1 MSKAINPTIQDF
13 RNKGRFQSKDEIF
26 ARLQFNAEQH
36 KDLDDELFDFK
47 KVHTQRADAQDSTGI
62 YTPQEHCQV
71 VMDKIKALK
80 AKTLDFDFKNDRE
93 TNLEIA
99 RLENNLAILH
109 KTYKQSERK
118 ALRNFAVVSFIPAI
132 AILIAGTIFWISDNA
147 HQAPIVQIKNVPALT
162 PEQQKTLD
170 TTTSNKGS
178 LVIGTENKGITKAE
192 MNAMLLDGVAKQMA
206 MSPKQF
212 IEQTPQSTIDQVNRI
227 GQMVLEQATKGD
239 KK

>member
-1 MSKAINPTIQDF
+1 MTKAINPTIQDF
-13 RNKGRFQSKDEIF
+13 RNKGTFQSKDEIF

-36 KDLDDELFDFK
+36 QDLDDELFDFR
-47 KVHTQRADAQDSTGI
+47 KVHTQKTDAQDSTGI

-99 RLENNLAILH
+99 RLENNLAILN

-132 AILIAGTIFWISDNA
+132 AIFIAGTIFWISDNA
-147 HQAPIVQIKNVPALT
+147 HQAPIVQIKNIPALT
-162 PEQQKTLD
+162 PEQQK
-170 TTTSNKGS
+170 N

-206 MSPKQF
+206 ISPKQF
-212 IEQTPQSTIDQVNRI
+212 IEQTPQATIDQVNRI